1 MTSPLLS
8 VSGLT
13 VHFHTE
19 AGVVRAL
26 ENISFS
32 IAPGEILGLV
42 GETGC
47 GKSVTASCVMRL
59 IPTPPGRI
67 VSGEILFNG
76 RDILSMS
83 DEEVRLMRGRD
94 MAMIFQDPMSSLN
107 PVFTTGFQVGEA
119 IVTHEPSIAREPLR
133 ARVLDLFRKVN
144 IADPETSVNRY
155 PHMMSGGMKQRV
167 MIAMALSCGPKLLI
181 ADEPTTAL
189 DVSIQ
194 AQILTLIRRLQ
205 REEGSS
211 VLLISHD
218 LGVIASMADRVTVM
232 YAGSI
237 AETARVRDLFDDPQ
251 HPYTRG
257 LLGAIPRLDRDQG
270 RLAVIPGTLPNL
282 MNLPQGCKFRERCAE
297 ALPVCAAERPLL
309 TEIRPGHEAA
319 CHARTG
325 R

>member
-1 MTSPLLS
+1 
-8 VSGLT
+8 
-13 VHFHTE
+13 
-19 AGVVRAL
+19 
-26 ENISFS
+26 
-32 IAPGEILGLV
+32 
-42 GETGC
+42 
-47 GKSVTASCVMRL
+47 
-59 IPTPPGRI
+59 
-67 VSGEILFNG
+67 
-76 RDILSMS
+76 
-83 DEEVRLMRGRD
+83 MRGRD

>member
-1 MTSPLLS
+1 MTQPLLS

-26 ENISFS
+26 EDISFS

-47 GKSVTASCVMRL
+47 GKSVTAASIMRL
-59 IPTPPGRI
+59 IPMPPGRI
-67 VSGEILFNG
+67 VSGEILFDG

-83 DEEVRLMRGRD
+83 DEEVRRMRGRD

-119 IVTHEPSIAREPLR
+119 IAAHEPSVAREQLR

-144 IADPETSVNRY
+144 IADPGTSVNRY

-270 RLAVIPGTLPNL
+270 RLTVIPGTLPNL
-282 MNLPQGCKFRERCAE
+282 MDLPQGCTFRERCAE
-297 ALPVCAAERPLL
+297 ALPICAETRPLL
-309 TEIRPGHEAA
+309 TEIRPEHEVA
-319 CHARTG
+319 CHART
-325 R
+325 

>member
-26 ENISFS
+26 EDISFS

-155 PHMMSGGMKQRV
+155 PHMMSGGMKQRE

-270 RLAVIPGTLPNL
+270 RLTVIPGTLPNL

-297 ALPVCAAERPLL
+297 ALPVCAEKRPALA
-309 TEIRPGHEAA
+309 EIRPGHEAA

>member
-1 MTSPLLS
+1 MATPLLS

-13 VHFHTE
+13 LDFHTE
-19 AGVVRAL
+19 AGVVKAL

-32 IAPGEILGLV
+32 ISAGEILGLV

-47 GKSVTASCVMRL
+47 GKSVTASCIMRL
-59 IPTPPGRI
+59 IPMPPGRI
-67 VSGEILFNG
+67 VSGEILFDG
-76 RDILSMS
+76 RDILSMQE
-83 DEEVRLMRGRD
+83 EEVRRMRGRD

-107 PVFTTGFQVGEA
+107 PVFTTGYQVGEA
-119 IVTHEPSIAREPLR
+119 IVTHEPAIARDALL
-133 ARVLDLFRKVN
+133 ARVLGLFRKVN

-218 LGVIASMADRVTVM
+218 LGVIASMADRVAVM

-237 AETARVRDLFDDPQ
+237 AESARVRDLFDAPQ

-257 LLGAIPRLDRDQG
+257 LLGAIPRLDRDQE
-270 RLAVIPGTLPNL
+270 RLADIPGTLPNL
-282 MNLPQGCKFRERCAE
+282 MNLPRGCKFRERCGE
-297 ALPVCAAERPLL
+297 ALPVCAEERPDL
-309 TEIRPGHEAA
+309 TELRPGHEVA

>member
-67 VSGEILFNG
+67 VSGEILFDG

-270 RLAVIPGTLPNL
+270 RLTVIPGTLPNL

-297 ALPVCAAERPLL
+297 ALPVCAEKRPALV
-309 TEIRPGHEAA
+309 EIRPGHEAA

>member
-1 MTSPLLS
+1 MTPPLLS

-67 VSGEILFNG
+67 VSGEILFDG

-297 ALPVCAAERPLL
+297 ALPICAEKRPALA
-309 TEIRPGHEAA
+309 EIRPGHEAA

>member
-1 MTSPLLS
+1 MTPPLLS
-8 VSGLT
+8 VSNLT

-26 ENISFS
+26 EDISFS

-67 VSGEILFNG
+67 VSGEILFDG

>member
-67 VSGEILFNG
+67 VSGEILFDG

-107 PVFTTGFQVGEA
+107 PVFSTGFQVGEA

>member
-1 MTSPLLS
+1 MTPPLLS
-8 VSGLT
+8 VSNLT

-26 ENISFS
+26 EDISFS

-67 VSGEILFNG
+67 VSGEILFDG

-270 RLAVIPGTLPNL
+270 RLTVIPGTLPNL

>member
-1 MTSPLLS
+1 MTPPLLS

-67 VSGEILFNG
+67 VSGEILFDG

>member
-1 MTSPLLS
+1 MKTPLLS
-8 VSGLT
+8 VRGLT
-13 VHFHTE
+13 AHFHTE
-19 AGVVRAL
+19 AGIVKAL
-26 ENISFS
+26 EDISFS
-32 IAPGEILGLV
+32 IAAGEVLGLV

-47 GKSVTASCVMRL
+47 GKSVTASCIMRL
-59 IPTPPGRI
+59 IPMPPGRI
-67 VSGEILFNG
+67 VSGEILFDG
-76 RDILSMS
+76 RNILALPD
-83 DEEVRLMRGRD
+83 DEMRRMRGHD

-107 PVFTTGFQVGEA
+107 PVFTTGYQVGEA
-119 IVTHEPSIAREPLR
+119 IVTHEPQISRKTLLG
-133 ARVLDLFRKVN
+133 RVLDLFRKVN

-194 AQILTLIRRLQ
+194 AQILTLIRRLR

-218 LGVIASMADRVTVM
+218 LGVIASMADRVAVM

-237 AETARVRDLFDDPQ
+237 AEISRVKDLFDAPQ
-251 HPYTRG
+251 HPYTKG

-282 MNLPQGCKFRERCAE
+282 MDLPRGCKFRERCAE
-297 ALPVCAAERPLL
+297 ALPVCAEERPVL
-309 TEIRPGHEAA
+309 TEIRPGHEVA
-319 CHARTG
+319 CHART
-325 R
+325 RR

>member
-26 ENISFS
+26 EDISFS

-67 VSGEILFNG
+67 VSGEILFDG

>member
-26 ENISFS
+26 EDISFS

-119 IVTHEPSIAREPLR
+119 IVTHEPSIAREALR

-144 IADPETSVNRY
+144 IADAETSVDRY

-297 ALPVCAAERPLL
+297 ALPICAEKRPALV
-309 TEIRPGHEAA
+309 EIRPGHEAA
-319 CHARTG
+319 CHARSG

>member
-26 ENISFS
+26 EDISFS

-67 VSGEILFNG
+67 VSGEILFDG

-270 RLAVIPGTLPNL
+270 RLTVIPGTLPNL

>member
-1 MTSPLLS
+1 MTPPLLS
-8 VSGLT
+8 VSNLT

-26 ENISFS
+26 EDISFS

-270 RLAVIPGTLPNL
+270 RLTVIPGTLPNL

>member
-1 MTSPLLS
+1 MTPPLLS
-8 VSGLT
+8 VSNLT

-26 ENISFS
+26 EDISFS

-67 VSGEILFNG
+67 VSGEILFDG

-107 PVFTTGFQVGEA
+107 PVFSTGFQVGEA

-133 ARVLDLFRKVN
+133 ARVLDLFRNVN

-297 ALPVCAAERPLL
+297 ALPVCAAERPL
-309 TEIRPGHEAA
+309 HEAA

>member
-1 MTSPLLS
+1 MTPPLLS
-8 VSGLT
+8 VSNLT

-26 ENISFS
+26 EDISFS

-67 VSGEILFNG
+67 VSGEILFDG

-107 PVFTTGFQVGEA
+107 PVFSTGFQVGEA